1 MGAGLRLH
9 CPRGEGGKRF
19 ESSFPVHHPWWF
31 RQIKPSGWKEVKQG
45 LQWTYKDFKSKVPI
59 EIAYYM
65 TQVPQVPDEVDPFL
79 NRFLEELKPAE
90 SPITELN
97 HLKQILLATYG
108 KEPDD
113 DVSKAFALQQRWCA
127 PNKDFSLDRLSE
139 TQRAVLKKIEARIQS
154 SAVGK

>member
-1 MGAGLRLH
+1 
-9 CPRGEGGKRF
+9 
-19 ESSFPVHHPWWF
+19 
-31 RQIKPSGWKEVKQG
+31 VKQG